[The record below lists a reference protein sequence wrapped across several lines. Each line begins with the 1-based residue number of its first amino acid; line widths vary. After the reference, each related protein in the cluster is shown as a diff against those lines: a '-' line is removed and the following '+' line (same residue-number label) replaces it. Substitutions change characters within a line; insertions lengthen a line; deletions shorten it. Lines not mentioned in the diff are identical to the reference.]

1 MGSSSLPTRWTANA
15 RSTSSENSKF
25 ENKCAGLEG
34 NDTISIVNSWLTW
47 LKYKRADGGVKGFHE
62 CFVLLLN
69 EWSAL
74 GNLLLPRDTLLQF
87 SLDAVKAVVESESD
101 PSRKFLED
109 RKSGSAEFEAIK
121 QQYERMLK
129 HLPSSQLADEWKK
142 QVGID
147 DEPKSDSM
155 DVEPTE

>member
-1 MGSSSLPTRWTANA
+1 M
-15 RSTSSENSKF
+15 
-25 ENKCAGLEG
+25 
-34 NDTISIVNSWLTW
+34 
-47 LKYKRADGGVKGFHE
+47 
-62 CFVLLLN
+62 LN

-87 SLDAVKAVVESESD
+87 SLDAVKAVDESESD
-101 PSRKFLED
+101 PSRKFLEV

-142 QVGID
+142 QEGID